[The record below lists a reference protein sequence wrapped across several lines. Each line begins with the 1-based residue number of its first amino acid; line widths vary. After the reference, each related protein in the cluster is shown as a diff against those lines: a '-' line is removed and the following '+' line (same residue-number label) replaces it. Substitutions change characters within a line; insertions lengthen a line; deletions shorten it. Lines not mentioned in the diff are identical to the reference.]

1 MVLQNYTLHF
11 FKLSVTETLFKKNTV
26 LKKFTCKSRV
36 LFGSNFIQ
44 LGCWD
49 KTKKKCL
56 CKMTVKCLKKL
67 LKRKYIYG
75 NSWNI
80 QDKVVKMQNN
90 SINNKTATSNPFIA
104 QTL

>member
-1 MVLQNYTLHF
+1 MDN
-11 FKLSVTETLFKKNTV
+11 
-26 LKKFTCKSRV
+26 
-36 LFGSNFIQ
+36 
-44 LGCWD
+44 
-49 KTKKKCL
+49 L